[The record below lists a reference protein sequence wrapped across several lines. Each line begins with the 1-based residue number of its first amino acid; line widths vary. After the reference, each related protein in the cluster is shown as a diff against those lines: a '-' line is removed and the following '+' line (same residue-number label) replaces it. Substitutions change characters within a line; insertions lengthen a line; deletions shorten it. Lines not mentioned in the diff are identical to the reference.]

1 MQTSNH
7 NLEHAAAGRIA
18 LTNTSTPAQVNTLL
32 ALLQQGAMSTFEI
45 RAHGIQ
51 HAAGRIA
58 DLRKRGHQIRTQMV
72 WATDDLG
79 LKHRIAQYHLVKENT
94 HDH

>member
-1 MQTSNH
+1 MQPSNH

-18 LTNTSTPAQVNTLL
+18 LPDSSTSPQVNTLL
-32 ALLQQGAMSTFEI
+32 ALLQEGAMNTFDI

-58 DLRKRGHQIRTQMV
+58 DLRIRGHQIKTQMV